1 VVDVHVSQLWRYPI
15 KSLGAEP
22 LGSAQLTADGIAGD
36 RIVHVHNARGPLT
49 GRSRHGLLT
58 VPANTGPD
66 GVPRVAGHPWTTV
79 EANQII
85 QAHAGVDSQ
94 LAAYTGPE
102 RFDVLNLLVATDGA
116 VRAFGHDGRRLR
128 ANVLISG
135 VPADAEAT
143 WPGRALAIGDVL
155 IGIHS
160 LRGRCVVT
168 TIDPDTGQRD
178 VEVLRRIRHEFGGKL
193 ALNCW
198 VIRPGT
204 IHQGEPAQLV
214 TTDEHPAHL
223 GGWIV
228 GAPYLNSPQ
237 NRTTACRHEIGVPRT
252 ITDVRRSARIRRAP
266 TVRRSVPVSD
276 PLRDLGVNAGC
287 SRWCRRSDAES
298 GGHVELHL
306 AVGQHVLPEQRG

>member
-22 LGSAQLTADGIAGD
+22 LRSAQLTADGIAGD
-36 RIVHVHNARGPLT
+36 RVVHVHNARGPLT
-49 GRSRHGLLT
+49 GRTRHGLLT

-116 VRAFGHDGRRLR
+116 VDALGHDVRRLR
-128 ANVLISG
+128 PNLLISG

-160 LRGRCVVT
+160 LRERCVVT
-168 TIDPDTGQRD
+168 TVDPDTGQRD

-198 VIRPGT
+198 IIRPGT
-204 IHQGEPAQLV
+204 IHQGEAAQLV

-228 GAPYLNSPQ
+228 GAPYLNSPPKPDHSIP
-237 NRTTACRHEIGVPRT
+237 A
-252 ITDVRRSARIRRAP
+252 
-266 TVRRSVPVSD
+266 
-276 PLRDLGVNAGC
+276 
-287 SRWCRRSDAES
+287 
-298 GGHVELHL
+298 
-306 AVGQHVLPEQRG
+306 